1 MATTEKNILFKLYA
15 IAAAMF
21 VFAIAITGK
30 MLSIQVS
37 DGAHYRALA
46 NERNVKNDTI
56 QANRGNIYADDG
68 SLLATSIS
76 KYDIRFDAVT
86 VKQSTFDKH
95 IKALSDSLAI
105 MLGKNSRYYQQ
116 KLKRA
121 RKNKKRYELIA
132 RNLRYSDYKRIK
144 GFPLFNLGAYKGGL
158 IIEQRTVREHPIGK
172 IARRTIGY
180 ERSDGQGN
188 YTRPGIEGGYIDYLK
203 GVNGH
208 RLKQKI
214 AKGQWKPINDEN
226 EVEPQDGYDLITTI
240 NVNIQDIA
248 YHALLEQLKAYEA
261 DHGTVIVM
269 ETKTGEVKAMA
280 NLGKASNDTYYERL
294 IYGVG
299 ESHEPG
305 STFKL
310 MAMVAAL
317 EDKVIDT
324 SYVVDTSGGVMTFFG
339 KYKVVDSKRGGYGKI
354 SAARAFEVSSNVG
367 LVKIINNHYKNNPK
381 RFVESL
387 YKMNLNDKL
396 GLKIKGEGSP
406 KIPHPD
412 QKDWSGISLPWMAY
426 GYGVALTPLQTL
438 TFYNA
443 IANNGEMVRP
453 RFVKEIRSWDKPVE
467 VFDKDVINPKIC
479 SQETID
485 KVKEMMKNVVVR
497 GTASNLYSKDFSMAG
512 KTGTCQTNY
521 SQGKSEVEY
530 VASFSGYFPADNP
543 KYSCIVVIHKP
554 NKQKGY
560 YGADVAGP
568 VFKKIA
574 QKIYKD
580 APIIDEVELNGIAQV
595 EEKNYAVYSEL
606 MGQKKV
612 PSVVGMTAMDAIALL
627 ENLGLK
633 VVIKGEGIVKRQ
645 SLKKGEAID
654 RNKTI
659 VLELS

>member
-86 VKQSTFDKH
+86 VKQSTFDRH

-633 VVIKGEGIVKRQ
+633 VVIKGEGVVKRQ

>member
-1 MATTEKNILFKLYA
+1 MATTEKNIVFKLYG
-15 IAAAMF
+15 IAVAML

-95 IKALSDSLAI
+95 VKDLADSLAI
-105 MLGKNSRYYQQ
+105 MLGKNSRYYLQ

-144 GFPLFNLGAYKGGL
+144 SFPLFNLGAYKGGL

-188 YTRPGIEGGYIDYLK
+188 FTRPGIEGGYIDYLK

-226 EVEPQDGYDLITTI
+226 EVEPQDGYDLITSI

-396 GLKIKGEGSP
+396 GLKIKGEGTP

-426 GYGVALTPLQTL
+426 GYGVSLTPLQTL

-467 VFDKDVINPKIC
+467 VFNKDVINPQIC

-485 KVKEMMKNVVVR
+485 KVREMMKNVVVR

-530 VASFSGYFPADNP
+530 IASFSGYFPADNP

-580 APIIDEVELNGIAQV
+580 APIIDEVELQGIEKV
-595 EEKNYAVYSEL
+595 EEKSYAVYDEL
-606 MGQKKV
+606 IGGKKV
-612 PSVVGMTAMDAIALL
+612 PNVIGMNAMDAIALL

-633 VVIKGEGIVKRQ
+633 VIVKGEGIVRKQ
-645 SLKKGEAID
+645 SLRKGAPVVH
-654 RNKTI
+654 NKTI